1 MTTQIIGRIYKIT
14 SSECEGVYIGST
26 TYQLYDRFRGH
37 KNDYTQYLQDKRNYI
52 SCFEIVKHSDAQ
64 IELIHEGLFNDRTD
78 LEHIE
83 GDIIR
88 TTPNAV
94 NMRVAGRTQKQ
105 YYNDNKDKIL
115 EQTKA
120 RSIQNAH
127 IINAKCVCDI
137 CGGPFTHTHRLRHT
151 RTAKHIKARDQLTND

>member
-26 TYQLYDRFRGH
+26 TQQLHDRFRGH
-37 KNDYTQYLQDKRNYI
+37 KSAYNQYLQDNMNYI
-52 SCFEIVKHSDAQ
+52 TCFEIVKHSYAQ
-64 IELIHEGLFNDRTD
+64 IELIHEGLFKDRTD
-78 LEHIE
+78 MEHME

-88 TTPNAV
+88 TTPNAI
-94 NMRVAGRTQKQ
+94 NTHIPGRTKKQ
-105 YYNDNKDKIL
+105 YYIDNKDKIL

-120 RSIQNAH
+120 RSMQNAH

-151 RTAKHIKARDQLTND
+151 RTAKHIKALEQLSHD